1 MSVLGLGIDLV
12 EVRRIEGLLARHGN
26 RFVDRIC
33 RPGECRERRGDALHQ
48 HLAGLFAAKE
58 SVLKALGTGW
68 AEGLGLRQVEVT
80 RTAAGAPL
88 VVLHDA
94 ARERFLRLGGERF
107 HLSITHDGAYAAATA
122 VLEGTVPSAAGSA
135 AERSMAVEGPE
146 AP

>member
-12 EVRRIEGLLARHGN
+12 QVHRIEGLLERHGD

-33 RPGECRERRGDALHQ
+33 RPGECRERRGQALYQ

-58 SVLKALGTGW
+58 AVLKALGTGW

-94 ARERFLRLGGERF
+94 ARERFRRLGGERF

-122 VLEGTVPSAAGSA
+122 VLEGTASTAGPAAD
-135 AERSMAVEGPE
+135 RTVAVEGPE